1 MKSAGPINGIG
12 TTNVGSAAL
21 ALFSGCFYM
30 VKCSW
35 GFYEKIYEF
44 LPLRKV
50 PFFSFFF
57 AMHSTILKINSL
69 HDAFVRNVLMCLTI
83 SLVWNVS
90 RRVFERRFWRT
101 PETMRYWHSMWSESF
116 SAAQSDLFS
125 ALKFRQNFMKYPLLG
140 SWSEELKCVYG
151 LLEPAEDGCSK
162 FNEGTVFGQSLFNA
176 TKLKLRSFRTFEEM
190 LNYCYIPFETVS
202 EHPFL
207 NRIEHYSRKLLLLFL
222 HKVENFRVFRF
233 EHYTC

>member
-1 MKSAGPINGIG
+1 MGILWK
-12 TTNVGSAAL
+12 NL
-21 ALFSGCFYM
+21 
-30 VKCSW
+30 W
-35 GFYEKIYEF
+35 I

-50 PFFSFFF
+50 PFFSFFC
-57 AMHSTILKINSL
+57 
-69 HDAFVRNVLMCLTI
+69 DAFNHTENKLSARCFRKECFEVFDYIAGLECV
-83 SLVWNVS
+83 

-151 LLEPAEDGCSK
+151 LLKPAEDGCSN